1 MQGSVLP
8 ALFFAFGCGGSVA
21 MIGDRDAFWVVMQVM
36 VGFKT
41 CLLAS
46 LVMLS
51 SCGAAM
57 VPLKPHLVHDVRTIE
72 VAKIEAG
79 QSLLIRRVNPLFLAM
94 GSSGLVVDAVVVA
107 SHASRYEERAGPVHQ
122 MCLEV
127 FEKTL
132 MQSLTVQ
139 GFQVNSSDK
148 KFWDYFKASQKPL
161 RESTD
166 GLLHIRLQQMGFWSK
181 AIDDGYFPSLM
192 VVVEMIDPVS
202 REVLYSDRF
211 SMGIDLTSVR
221 VMDVAYG
228 QSNMLQLGQDFT
240 SYRNFKTLLSQAEE
254 SRDDLLRVV
263 ARAARHIG
271 DGLRR
276 PKTSPLRFF
285 SPELIKSMPSMPM
298 STHVDGHTL
307 R

>member
-1 MQGSVLP
+1 MQL
-8 ALFFAFGCGGSVA
+8 
-21 MIGDRDAFWVVMQVM
+21 M

-41 CLLAS
+41 CVLAS
-46 LVMLS
+46 LLMLS
-51 SCGAAM
+51 SCGAGM
-57 VPLKPHLVHDVRTIE
+57 VPLKPYLVHDVRTIE

-79 QSLLIRRVNPLFLAM
+79 KSLLVRRVNPLFLAM
-94 GSSGLVVDAVVVA
+94 GSSGLVADAVVIA

-122 MCLEV
+122 MCIEM

-132 MQSLTVQ
+132 MQSLAVQ
-139 GFQVNSSDK
+139 GFQAKSSDK

-181 AIDDGYFPSLM
+181 AIDDGYYPSLM

-228 QSNMLQLGQDFT
+228 PSNMLPLSLNSS
-240 SYRNFKTLLSQAEE
+240 SYKNFNTLLDHADE

-263 ARAARHIG
+263 SRAALHISH
-271 DGLRR
+271 GLRR
-276 PKTSPLRFF
+276 PKVSPLMAF
-285 SPELIKSMPSMPM
+285 SPTLMKSMPSMPT
-298 STHVDGHTL
+298 STQIDGRAL

>member
-1 MQGSVLP
+1 MQL
-8 ALFFAFGCGGSVA
+8 
-21 MIGDRDAFWVVMQVM
+21 M

-41 CLLAS
+41 CLLV
-46 LVMLS
+46 LLLMLS
-51 SCGAAM
+51 SCGAGM

-79 QSLLIRRVNPLFLAM
+79 RSLLVRRVNPLFLVM
-94 GSSGLVVDAVVVA
+94 GSSGLMADAVVVA
-107 SHASRYEERAGPVHQ
+107 TNASRYEKRAGPVHQ
-122 MCLEV
+122 MCIEM

-132 MQSLTVQ
+132 MQSLAAQ
-139 GFQVNSSDK
+139 GFQANSSDK
-148 KFWDYFKASQKPL
+148 RFWGYFKPSQKSL

-181 AIDDGYFPSLM
+181 AIDDGYYPSLM

-221 VMDVAYG
+221 MMDVAHG
-228 QSNMLQLGQDFT
+228 PSNMLPLGQGF
-240 SYRNFKTLLSQAEE
+240 SPYKNINTLLNHAEE

-263 ARAARHIG
+263 SRAARHISH
-271 DGLRR
+271 GLRR
-276 PKTSPLRFF
+276 PKSSPMLAF
-285 SPELIKSMPSMPM
+285 SPELIKRMPSMPT
-298 STHVDGHTL
+298 STQVDGDAF